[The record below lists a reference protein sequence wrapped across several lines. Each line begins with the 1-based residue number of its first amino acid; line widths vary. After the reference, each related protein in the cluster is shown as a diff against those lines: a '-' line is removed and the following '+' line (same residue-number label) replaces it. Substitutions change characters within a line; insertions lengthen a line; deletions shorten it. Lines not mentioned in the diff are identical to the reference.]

1 MMHSIVLPFSSGL
14 KTCVQVVITLLHL
27 ASSISETYQRMT
39 AEFLSLVLPHR
50 KHVPPTE

>member
-1 MMHSIVLPFSSGL
+1 MMNSIVLPFLSGL

-27 ASSISETYQRMT
+27 ASSISETI